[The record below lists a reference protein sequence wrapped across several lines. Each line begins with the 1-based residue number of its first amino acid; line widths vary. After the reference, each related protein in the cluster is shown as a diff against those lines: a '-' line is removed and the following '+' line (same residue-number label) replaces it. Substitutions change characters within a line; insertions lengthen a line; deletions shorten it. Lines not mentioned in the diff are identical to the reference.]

1 MNEENFN
8 FFKLNDLLFILLD
21 MVTINYEKMII
32 IY

>member
-8 FFKLNDLLFILLD
+8 FFKLNDLLLILLD